1 MDAYICYLPS
11 SKYSNIDQWLA
22 QLYTRKNF
30 QRTIFIADQPKL
42 HVPFLLAFMETQS
55 FISFVDSKIASRF
68 NQDNHFFDRR
78 DLTYQA
84 YPSIDL
90 IDKETRCRFTSPFPS
105 LILMNAPSLR
115 LLDNSIS
122 TSKYCYLFEN
132 LNGTLLESSSSSS
145 IINISLSVSTRRVI
159 RFKKQQT
166 VAASEHQQ
174 HVVLVQN
181 EVVFQ
186 QLLKECITKQ
196 CRVISSTI
204 TGQIYN
210 TMGDGWQELADT
222 LHQLAV
228 AHGAVS
234 KIELDDPRVGDV
246 WLDFFIGYDDAGGAK
261 KFVKQ
266 LEALNKLQP
275 LSHIRVID
283 YTPRPNPQP
292 QPIV

>member
-1 MDAYICYLPS
+1 
-11 SKYSNIDQWLA
+11 
-22 QLYTRKNF
+22 
-30 QRTIFIADQPKL
+30 
-42 HVPFLLAFMETQS
+42 
-55 FISFVDSKIASRF
+55 
-68 NQDNHFFDRR
+68 
-78 DLTYQA
+78 
-84 YPSIDL
+84 
-90 IDKETRCRFTSPFPS
+90 
-105 LILMNAPSLR
+105 MNAPSLR

-145 IINISLSVSTRRVI
+145 SSIINISLPVSTRRVI

-166 VAASEHQQ
+166 VAASEYQQ

-186 QLLKECITKQ
+186 QLLKECITKTKRIVIEKMEDIVEGSSSRKNTDSSSMQ

-283 YTPRPNPQP
+283 YTPRPYPQP